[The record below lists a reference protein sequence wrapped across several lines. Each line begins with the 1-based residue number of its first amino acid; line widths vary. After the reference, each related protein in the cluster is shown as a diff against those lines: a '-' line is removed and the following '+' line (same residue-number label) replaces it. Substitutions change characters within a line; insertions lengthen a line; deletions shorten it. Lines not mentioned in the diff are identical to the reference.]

1 MKSTREAQQPELAQY
16 IDLWECLKIWSE
28 HSSKPTDKRRNAVG
42 EKFRLY
48 ALAHGAGLDKM
59 IDVHGI
65 ADYRTE
71 VTEETTPFNGEVDVL
86 RESFKAMKEPGVVI
100 FSLKEKLSRSLFT
113 KLKPGHMFTLEL
125 RIQVIKDN
133 QGAIF
138 HTEFKFHR
146 CMLVAVV
153 PKGRKVRVVAG
164 FGSFR
169 YSDP

>member
-1 MKSTREAQQPELAQY
+1 M
-16 IDLWECLKIWSE
+16 
-28 HSSKPTDKRRNAVG
+28 G
-42 EKFRLY
+42 EKFNLY

-65 ADYRTE
+65 ADYRNE
-71 VTEETTPFNGEVDVL
+71 VTEETTPFNGEVDNL
-86 RESFKAMKEPGVVI
+86 RESFKAMGEPGVVI
-100 FSLKEKLSRSLFT
+100 FSLKKNYPASLFT
-113 KLKPGHMFTLEL
+113 KLKPGHLFTLEL

-153 PKGRKVRVVAG
+153 PKGRKIRVVSG
-164 FGSFR
+164 FGSFD